1 MCEMTVI
8 TTSYHYTAMFN
19 ARKHRLDCKLVVK
32 GTSKYMLHIHDVIK
46 INLNMNVE
54 VLYTNARSLFS
65 DA

>member
-1 MCEMTVI
+1 
-8 TTSYHYTAMFN
+8 MFN
-19 ARKHRLDCKLVVK
+19 ARKHRLDWKLVVK